1 MARVTTNVSKLGT
14 FVTPRAIDGLYNLV
28 RPEKYLHGNHLY
40 IQDSKGAVSQ
50 DLVTLLLPL
59 SFVEQVRERGLNT
72 LAPPTSLEA
81 LLTLELLGLLTR
93 AT

>member
-1 MARVTTNVSKLGT
+1 M
-14 FVTPRAIDGLYNLV
+14 TPRAIAGLYNLV
-28 RPEKYLHGNHLY
+28 RPEKYLCGNHFY

-59 SFVEQVRERGLNT
+59 SFLEQVRERGLST
-72 LAPPTSLEA
+72 LAPPTSSEA
-81 LLTLELLGLLTR
+81 LLRLELLVLLTR